1 MATNPPN
8 NLIWKSKMSKI
19 VKAYA
24 LDEATN
30 TLLVNQ
36 PMVDVELSDAVTHLV
51 SQGAMTDDEGVFFM
65 RQLEHIQ
72 AQSYDVLYPELKGR
86 GLFALNTEGGEGIQ
100 TITYRSYDK
109 RGETAII
116 AGKATDLPRGDISG
130 KEYSISV
137 RTLGNAFGYSRQ
149 EIASAKLTGMPLEA
163 RKAEATRKSYEEKV
177 NQIIFFGSA
186 ANNLHGFFD
195 GPTGAPALTCT
206 RTSVAASA
214 ASASNFG
221 WADKTPDE
229 IIADLST
236 ATTKMYADTLQLFR
250 PDKII
255 MSVSSKKILQNTPRS
270 VHSDTSILNW
280 FIANNEFINSAD
292 QIVDINEVAGIYPV
306 RTSLSTAF
314 DATGGS
320 SEGFTVVSSG
330 EDNMRVREPFPY
342 MHLPVQLK
350 GLEFEINCYGRF
362 AGLEMVR
369 PAAVQHWM
377 GIA

>member
-1 MATNPPN
+1 MT
-8 NLIWKSKMSKI
+8 KI

-24 LDEATN
+24 IDEATRE
-30 TLLVNQ
+30 LLINE
-36 PMVDVELSDAVTHLV
+36 PMVDVELSDAVANIV
-51 SQGAMTDDEGVFFM
+51 ASGQMNDDEGIFFQ
-65 RQLEHIQ
+65 RQLEYIQ

-86 GLFALNTEGGEGIQ
+86 GLFALNTEGGEGIN

-130 KEYSISV
+130 QEYSISV

-149 EIASAKLTGMPLEA
+149 ELAAAKVTGMPLEA
-163 RKAEATRKSYEEKV
+163 RKAEATRRSYEEKV
-177 NQIIFFGSA
+177 NQIIFFGSPE
-186 ANNLHGFFD
+186 NNLHGLFD
-195 GPTGAPALTCT
+195 GPAGAPALTAT

-214 ASASNFG
+214 ANAANFG

-229 IIADLST
+229 IIADLNT
-236 ATTKMYADTLQLFR
+236 ALTKMFVDTKQLFR

-255 MSVSSKKILQNTPRS
+255 MSVASKKILETTPRS
-270 VHSDTSILNW
+270 LQSDMSILSW
-280 FIANNEFINSAD
+280 FLANNSFIHSAD
-292 QIVDINEVAGIYPV
+292 QIVDVNEVAGIYPI
-306 RTSLSTAF
+306 RSSLANAF
-314 DATGGS
+314 DGTGGS
-320 SEGFTVVSSG
+320 NEGFTVVSSG
-330 EDNMRVREPFPY
+330 EDNLRVREPFPY
-342 MHLPVQLK
+342 VHLPVQLK

-362 AGLEMVR
+362 AGVEMIR

>member
-1 MATNPPN
+1 MT
-8 NLIWKSKMSKI
+8 KI
-19 VKAYA
+19 VQAYA
-24 LDEATN
+24 IDENTRELLLD
-30 TLLVNQ
+30 Q
-36 PMVDVELSDAVTHLV
+36 PMVDVELTDAVASIV
-51 SQGAMTDDEGVFFM
+51 ASGQMNDDEGVFFQ
-65 RQLEHIQ
+65 RQLEYIQ
-72 AQSYDVLYPELKGR
+72 AKSYDVLYPELKGR
-86 GLFALNTEGGEGIQ
+86 SLFALNTEGGEGIN

-149 EIASAKLTGMPLEA
+149 EIAAAKLVGMPLEA

-177 NQIIFFGSA
+177 NQIIFFGSPE
-186 ANNLHGFFD
+186 NSLNGLFD
-195 GPTGAPALTCT
+195 GPVGAPCLTAT

-214 ASASNFG
+214 ANAANFG

-229 IIADLST
+229 IVADLTT
-236 ATTKMYADTLQLFR
+236 ALTKMYVDTKQIFR

-255 MSVSSKKILQNTPRS
+255 MSVASKKILQHTPRS
-270 VHSDTSILNW
+270 LQSDMSILTW
-280 FIANNEFINSAD
+280 FLQNNEFITSAD
-292 QIVDINEVAGIYPV
+292 QIVDVNEVAGIYPE
-306 RTSLSTAF
+306 RTNLAGTFAPGAGF
-314 DATGGS
+314 
-320 SEGFTVVSSG
+320 EGFTVIASG
-330 EDNMRVREPFPY
+330 EENMRVREPFPY
-342 MHLPVQLK
+342 VHLPVQLK

-362 AGLEMVR
+362 AGVEMIR